1 MVSIARRILFPKSPG
16 ARITSAFALLC
27 IAPLLFSAT
36 RFLIDKTWSV
46 EVSFQGMSDDVSR
59 FVAYNGNRSEQFIRV
74 TRFVLSTARLGKL
87 DWDEFESKIADP
99 GRFVPAAGRI
109 DFSAAAPADTGEY
122 LCSSL
127 RAIGFFAQYGA
138 LKKGRL
144 TEGAER
150 ASTAKKIIEDLSCS
164 YDFSNKKQPIESVSQ
179 KDDGWDV
186 TQTIHV
192 PCGQVGW
199 VSGCVSQ
206 IAPF

>member
-1 MVSIARRILFPKSPG
+1 MVSIARRVWFPKSPG
-16 ARITSAFALLC
+16 ARIASAFALLC
-27 IAPLLFSAT
+27 IAPLLFYAT
-36 RFLIDKTWSV
+36 RFLIDKAWSV
-46 EVSFQGMSDDVSR
+46 EVTFQGMSDDVSR
-59 FVAYNGNRSEQFIRV
+59 FAVYNGNRSKQFVRV
-74 TRFVLSTARLGKL
+74 TRFVLSTARFGKL
-87 DWDEFESKIADP
+87 DWDDFDSKIADP

-109 DFSAAAPADTGEY
+109 DFSVVAPADTGEY

-138 LKKGRL
+138 LKNGRL
-144 TEGAER
+144 TAGPAR

-164 YDFSNKKQPIESVSQ
+164 YDFSNKKQPMESVSQ
-179 KDDGWDV
+179 KDDGSDV

-199 VSGCVSQ
+199 VSECVSQ